1 MGELK
6 KEELAKKEAAQKE
19 AEAAEAEK
27 NGKNVT
33 EQKAVERIIKIAPL
47 DQLLICNAKKF
58 VTVGQTESEVSIWQ
72 QHWKRSMR

>member
-27 NGKNVT
+27 NGENVT
-33 EQKAVERIIKIAPL
+33 EQKAVE
-47 DQLLICNAKKF
+47 
-58 VTVGQTESEVSIWQ
+58 E
-72 QHWKRSMR
+72 

>member
-27 NGKNVT
+27 NGENVP
-33 EQKAVERIIKIAPL
+33 EQKAVE
-47 DQLLICNAKKF
+47 
-58 VTVGQTESEVSIWQ
+58 E
-72 QHWKRSMR
+72 